1 MKVLLDAN
9 VIADAFLKQE
19 ARPGGDRQSAQLV
32 LEAVARGRIRG
43 MITAPIFAFVV
54 HTVKPRRA
62 DHRKS
67 MEASLGFLLDIMEW
81 APVTAEHCRA
91 AMASSFHDVEDG
103 IQFFAAGGGKLDA
116 IITRDTKDYRE
127 HVHVPVM
134 TASEFVKKHLK

>member
-1 MKVLLDAN
+1 MRVLIDAN
-9 VIADAFLKQE
+9 VIVDALLPVE
-19 ARPGGDRQSAQLV
+19 ARLGGDKASAIRV
-32 LEAVARGRIRG
+32 LDAVAEGTVRGV
-43 MITAPIFAFVV
+43 ITPILFAFVV
-54 HTVKPRRA
+54 HAIKPRRKE
-62 DHRKS
+62 HRER
-67 MEASLGFLLDIMEW
+67 MAAALAFLLDITEW